1 MPSDVDLRAEA
12 ERLVDLDDR
21 GRLIE
26 AVTVCLRVGEQ
37 SSRSME
43 SLQALDMAM
52 VDWVRGDSDDR
63 EPPSPQVRDGG
74 SGDGGIGQ
82 GGEVS
87 AVEPVGT

>member
-1 MPSDVDLRAEA
+1 MADELRAEA

-37 SSRSME
+37 SSRTTE
-43 SLQALDMAM
+43 SLHALDMAM
-52 VDWVRGDSDDR
+52 VDWVRGETNDG

-74 SGDGGIGQ
+74 SGDGSI
-82 GGEVS
+82 S
-87 AVEPVGT
+87 